1 MGWGVCYKFFMSEP
15 KPKKLEAAAKALQAL
30 FENADSPLAEGF
42 QRYRLE
48 QQWPQIVGP
57 QLGNLTRP
65 MDFNEGLLT
74 IAVTNPSLLTE
85 LQFFRQEITTKVN
98 THIGK
103 LWVRKIR
110 FVSE

>member
-1 MGWGVCYKFFMSEP
+1 MSDQN
-15 KPKKLEAAAKALQAL
+15 KKLDSVANVLQGL
-30 FENADSPLAEGF
+30 FENSKSPLSEGF

-48 QQWPQIVGP
+48 QQWRSVVGEA
-57 QLGNLTRP
+57 LAKVSRP
-65 MDFNEGLLT
+65 VDFQEGLLT

-85 LQFFRQEITTKVN
+85 LQFFRTEIIKKVN

-103 LWVRKIR
+103 VWVRKVR